1 MNEISYTESASC
13 HSSMTSVSKD
23 FDSDENTARMLVGVV
38 IPSENISWTLIFNR
52 V

>member
-1 MNEISYTESASC
+1 
-13 HSSMTSVSKD
+13 MTSASKD
-23 FDSDENTARMLVGVV
+23 FDNDENTARMFVGVV